1 MTKTIR
7 RTLLTL
13 AIAAASFTPLVASA
27 QGDPTQD
34 VFRPSASTT
43 ADGWRDFGGG
53 YGAFVGQPQGAS
65 GGKTRAE
72 VRAELAALRLDMVTH
87 DGWRDFGGGYSVY
100 VGPPQ
105 GASGGKTRAEV
116 RAELEAARDNPV
128 GYDGWRDF
136 GGGYSVYAGQPAPAD
151 RMVPTAAASRS
162 AAAPR

>member
-27 QGDPTQD
+27 QGAPTQD

-43 ADGWRDFGGG
+43 A
-53 YGAFVGQPQGAS
+53 
-65 GGKTRAE
+65 
-72 VRAELAALRLDMVTH
+72 
-87 DGWRDFGGGYSVY
+87 
-100 VGPPQ
+100 
-105 GASGGKTRAEV
+105 
-116 RAELEAARDNPV
+116 
-128 GYDGWRDF
+128 DGWRDF

-151 RMVPTAAASRS
+151 RMVPTDAASRS